1 MENKDQE
8 TEKLKEDKEDIKKNY
23 SAFFK
28 SIKTFLINLLD
39 IREGTDQKETIQ
51 KIKDGIQVK
60 SHTAWILIFS
70 ILIASIGLNTSSTAV
85 VIGAML
91 ISPLMGPILGI
102 GLSIGINDIDTL
114 RRSLINLGVMVGLS
128 LSSSFVFFSIPLF
141 QEATPEILARTQPD
155 VRDVLIAIAGGLA
168 LIIAL
173 SRRKELT
180 NTIAGIAIATALM
193 PPLCTAGY
201 GLATWNL
208 KFFGGAMFLFT
219 INTIFIALATF
230 VIVKFLNFPVVRYIN
245 SGNRRK
251 ISQVASTVAIIIFGF
266 SIYLFY
272 GLFKK
277 NQYIQNAQQYIEV
290 LAKSTGAGIINT
302 DISYISRNIKI
313 VILGQNIKKSE
324 LHKWQAR
331 LPEFG
336 LAKTTLEIHQDEET
350 SKLIHEINIIK
361 SSYVKNQALIATKEE
376 SIAQKNEK
384 IRDLTDLLEKTRK
397 RQIPFASISKE
408 AKINHDG
415 ILSISFSNLIKTNF
429 KTTDTIPVFYIHW
442 HDSIQNTEQQ
452 EAQLKRWLKQRLALD
467 TLHLNQFSG
476 SIKYNSKGNK
486 IKESSEY

>member
-1 MENKDQE
+1 MENKSQK
-8 TEKLKEDKEDIKKNY
+8 TEKIEENKEEVKKKY
-23 SAFFK
+23 SAFFD
-28 SIKTFLINLLD
+28 SIKTFLVDLLD
-39 IREGTDQKETIQ
+39 IREGTDQKETIE

-114 RRSLINLGVMVGLS
+114 RRSLVNLGVMVGLS
-128 LSSSFVFFSIPLF
+128 LSSSFIFFSIPLF

-155 VRDVLIAIAGGLA
+155 VRDVLIAITGGLA

-201 GLATWNL
+201 GLATWNF

-230 VIVKFLNFPVVRYIN
+230 VIVKFLNFPMVRYIN
-245 SGNRRK
+245 SGKRRK
-251 ISQVASTVAIIIFGF
+251 ISQIASTIALVIFGF

-277 NQYIQNAQQYIEV
+277 NQYIQNAQNYIEV
-290 LAKSTGAGIINT
+290 LGKSTGAGIIDTAIN
-302 DISYISRNIKI
+302 YELRKI
-313 VILGQNIKKSE
+313 RIIVLGHNIKKTE
-324 LHKWQAR
+324 LGKWQNKLAI
-331 LPEFG
+331 FG
-336 LAKTTLEIHQDEET
+336 LNETTLEIHQDEET
-350 SKLIHEINIIK
+350 SKLMDEINIIK
-361 SSYVKNQALIATKEE
+361 SSYVKNQELIATKEE
-376 SIAQKNEK
+376 SIAQKDRK
-384 IRDLTDLLEKTRK
+384 IRDLTDYLEDIKK
-397 RQIPFASISKE
+397 RQIPFTDISEE
-408 AKINHDG
+408 AKINYDG
-415 ILSISFSNLIKTNF
+415 LKTISFSNLIKTNF
-429 KTTDTIPVFYIHW
+429 KTIDTVPVFYIQW
-442 HDSIQNTEQQ
+442 HDSIQNTERQ
-452 EAQLKRWLKQRLALD
+452 EGQLKRWLKKRLELD
-467 TLHLNQFSG
+467 SLELYHFSAT
-476 SIKYNSKGNK
+476 SDSQLKGNK
-486 IKESSEY
+486 IK

>member
-1 MENKDQE
+1 MENNDQE
-8 TEKLKEDKEDIKKNY
+8 NEKLNEHKEGVKKSY
-23 SAFFK
+23 SAFFA
-28 SIKTFLINLLD
+28 SVRAFMVNLLD

-114 RRSLINLGVMVGLS
+114 RSSLINLGVMVGLS
-128 LSSSFVFFSIPLF
+128 LSSSFIFFSIPLF

-155 VRDVLIAIAGGLA
+155 VRDVLIALSGGLA

-201 GLATWNL
+201 GLATWNF

-230 VIVKFLNFPVVRYIN
+230 VIVKFLNFPMVRYIN
-245 SGNRRK
+245 SGKRRR
-251 ISQVASTVAIIIFGF
+251 ISQVASTVALIIFGF

-277 NQYIQNAQQYIEV
+277 NQYVQNAYKYIEV
-290 LAKSTGAGIINT
+290 LGESTGAGIIKT
-302 DISYISRNIKI
+302 DIDYTTRNIRII
-313 VILGQNIKKSE
+313 VLGHNIKKNE
-324 LHKWQAR
+324 LPAWQER

-336 LAKTTLEIHQDEET
+336 LEQTTLEIHQDEET
-350 SKLIHEINIIK
+350 SKLIDEINIIK
-361 SSYVKNQALIATKEE
+361 SSYVKNQEMIASKEE
-376 SIAQKNEK
+376 TIQEK
-384 IRDLTDLLEKTRK
+384 EARIRDLSDRLEDIER
-397 RQIPFASISKE
+397 RQIPFINISEE
-408 AKINHDG
+408 AKINYEG
-415 ILSISFSNLIKTNF
+415 LKAISFSNLIKTNF
-429 KTTDTIPVFYIHW
+429 ATIDTVPVFYIQW
-442 HDSIQNTEQQ
+442 HDSIQNTDQKEV
-452 EAQLKRWLKQRLALD
+452 QLKKWLKKRLELD
-467 TLHLNQFSG
+467 SLQLYHFSG
-476 SIKYNSKGNK
+476 TNEYNFKGKK
-486 IKESSEY
+486 IK